1 MTNTSS
7 TANTPKKPCTTRPQ
21 LPPRTFDF
29 VVYQPHLSDIDAH
42 HFDNLEDA
50 KEFKNSLGNAASY
63 RVAKIW
69 FFDDAVEN
77 GGVSK

>member
-1 MTNTSS
+1 MTN

-29 VVYQPHLSDIDAH
+29 VVYQPQLSECDAH
-42 HFDNLEDA
+42 HFDNLQEA
-50 KEFKNSLGNAASY
+50 RAFKNSLENAASY

-69 FFDDAVEN
+69 FFDDAPDE
-77 GGVSK
+77 GVGSVSA

>member
-1 MTNTSS
+1 MTN

-29 VVYQPHLSDIDAH
+29 VVYQPSLSECDAH

-50 KEFKNSLGNAASY
+50 KAFKNSLENSAAY
-63 RVAKIW
+63 RVARIC

-77 GGVSK
+77 RGA